1 MYLLYTNLFLYLYFY
16 INNNIETFN
25 SLILFY
31 KEIFTINECVPKQQ
45 MNSLFVRNF

>member
-16 INNNIETFN
+16 INNDIEAFN

-31 KEIFTINECVPKQQ
+31 KEIFTINVCQSNKWILCLYEI
-45 MNSLFVRNF
+45 SS